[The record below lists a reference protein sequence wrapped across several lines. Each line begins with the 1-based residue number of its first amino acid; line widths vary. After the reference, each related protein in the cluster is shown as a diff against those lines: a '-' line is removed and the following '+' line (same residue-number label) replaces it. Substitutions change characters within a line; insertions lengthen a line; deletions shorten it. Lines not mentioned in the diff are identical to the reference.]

1 MKASI
6 LSQPRDVGFS
16 AEAVW
21 RTGITGGILIF
32 LSSFPF
38 PTQPAL
44 LLCGFQWLTQRPC
57 RFCGLTRSL
66 SLLSRGQYK
75 LALGFH
81 PLGPLVFGI
90 LLALFLSSLVR
101 LVFPAVRLVAVPEAT
116 GRIFWAGCGLLF
128 AFCGVLRLL
137 R

>member
-57 RFCGLTRSL
+57 PFCGLTRSL
-66 SLLSRGQYK
+66 SLLSRGQYN
-75 LALGFH
+75 LAVDFH
-81 PLGPLVFGI
+81 PFGPLVFGI
-90 LLALFLSSLVR
+90 LLAFFLSSLVQ
-101 LVFPAVRLVAVPEAT
+101 LAFPAARLVAVPKAAS
-116 GRIFWAGCGLLF
+116 RIFWAGCGLLF
-128 AFCGVLRLL
+128 VLCGVLRLF